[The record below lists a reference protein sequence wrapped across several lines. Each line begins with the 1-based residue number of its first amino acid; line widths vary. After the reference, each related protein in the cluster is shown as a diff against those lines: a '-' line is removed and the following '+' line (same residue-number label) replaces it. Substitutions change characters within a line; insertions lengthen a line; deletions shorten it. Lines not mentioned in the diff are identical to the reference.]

1 MKILVLQQDLISAL
15 SSVSRFVSLKPQILI
30 LSNILFSA
38 EKGKLQLSATNL
50 EMGISLGISAK
61 IEREGKITIPARVI
75 LELINNIPIGQILI
89 EENKGQVLITAHP
102 FFSGTITS
110 IPAAEFPNIPQKTN
124 GSDIVFTKN
133 NLSLITQQ
141 VCFAAANDET
151 RPVLTGV
158 LFSFGKNISIV
169 ATDGFRLSY
178 REIKDYKEIQEDG
191 LGKIG
196 EIDKLLIP
204 ARLIGESVKVL
215 GGFQGED
222 KINVGISKKE
232 GQVVFSGDSVVLTGK
247 LIEGEFPDFE
257 KVLPKKWI
265 HKALVGKEDLLRAVK
280 IGAVFARES
289 AGVIRLKIEKEKLV
303 VFAENQQYGKE
314 ETTLDAKTEGE
325 GVEVAFNY
333 KYILEFLGSIKG
345 EEVSFETEGPT
356 SPGVFQDTKDLSY
369 KHLIMPVRIQG

>member
-15 SSVSRFVSLKPQILI
+15 SSVSRFVSLKPQIPI
-30 LSNILFSA
+30 LSNILFFS

-50 EMGISLGISAK
+50 EMGISIGISAK

-75 LELINNIPIGQILI
+75 LELINNIPTGQILI
-89 EENKGQVLITAHP
+89 EENKGQVLISAPP
-102 FFSGTITS
+102 FFSGTVTS
-110 IPAAEFPNIPQKTN
+110 IPAAEFPSISQKTS
-124 GSDIVFTKN
+124 GVDILFTKS
-133 NLSLITQQ
+133 NLSVITQQ
-141 VCFAAANDET
+141 VCFAAAADET
-151 RPVLTGV
+151 RPVLTGA

-178 REIKDYKEIQEDG
+178 KEIKEDG
-191 LGKIG
+191 LGKMG
-196 EIDKLLIP
+196 EIDKLLMP
-204 ARLIGESVKVL
+204 ARLIEESIKVL
-215 GGFQGED
+215 GGFQEED
-222 KINVGISKKE
+222 KISVGISKKE

-257 KVLPKKWI
+257 KVLPKKWT

-289 AGVIRLKIEKEKLV
+289 AGIIRLRIEKEKLV
-303 VFAENQQYGKE
+303 AFAESPQYGKE
-314 ETTLDAKTEGE
+314 ETMLDAKTEGE

-333 KYILEFLGSIKG
+333 RYILEFLGSIKG

-369 KHLIMPVRIQG
+369 KHLIMPVRIQS